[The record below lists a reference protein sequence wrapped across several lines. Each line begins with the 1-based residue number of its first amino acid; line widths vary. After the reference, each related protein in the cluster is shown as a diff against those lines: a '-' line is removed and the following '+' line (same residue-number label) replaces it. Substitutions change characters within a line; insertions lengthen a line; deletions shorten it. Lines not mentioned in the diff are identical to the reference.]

1 MRIIT
6 FFPKFSNF
14 ATMDLVFYIY
24 NFLQEKDKQVE
35 IPELGFFFIQE
46 KHAALNEE
54 KSKIS
59 PPAQIISFKEKED
72 VFDPSLSRFIAEKTG
87 FNLFIVQSQIKDAVQ
102 EWKDK
107 LSTEGRIDLHQL
119 GVFTMVNDEIILESS
134 SPSLSPNYFG
144 LEEIS
149 IEKISPKTQKPEE
162 KKQKNNSS
170 SKNILWL
177 VLAVILGALI
187 FFGIKNKD
195 LILGKTPSN
204 SIKVENKPKPTT
216 DTIKNNK
223 DSIIIDDIIAE

>member
-1 MRIIT
+1 
-6 FFPKFSNF
+6 
-14 ATMDLVFYIY
+14 MDLVFYIY
-24 NFLQEKDKQVE
+24 SFLQENDKQVE
-35 IPELGFFFIQE
+35 IPELGIFFIQE
-46 KHAALNEE
+46 KHATLNEE

-59 PPAQIISFKEKED
+59 PPTQVISFKEKKD

-87 FNLFIVQSQIKDAVQ
+87 HNLFIIQSQIKDTVQ
-102 EWKDK
+102 KWKDI
-107 LSTEGRIDLHQL
+107 LSTEGRVDLHQL
-119 GVFTMVNDEIILESS
+119 GVFTMVNDEIILESG

-204 SIKVENKPKPTT
+204 SIKKIESKPKPIT
-216 DTIKNNK
+216 DTIKNSK
-223 DSIIIDDIIAE
+223 DSIIIDDIITE

>member
-1 MRIIT
+1 
-6 FFPKFSNF
+6 
-14 ATMDLVFYIY
+14 MDLVFYIY
-24 NFLQEKDKQVE
+24 SFLQERDKQVE
-35 IPELGFFFIQE
+35 IPELGIFFIQE

-107 LSTEGRIDLHQL
+107 LSTEGRIDLQQL
-119 GVFTMVNDEIILESS
+119 GVFTMVNDEIILESN

-149 IEKISPKTQKPEE
+149 IEKILPKTQKQEE
-162 KKQKNNSS
+162 RKQKNNSS
-170 SKNILWL
+170 SKSILWL

-187 FFGIKNKD
+187 FLGIKNKD

-204 SIKVENKPKPTT
+204 SIQAENKPKPTT
-216 DTIKNNK
+216 DTIKNSK

>member
-1 MRIIT
+1 
-6 FFPKFSNF
+6 
-14 ATMDLVFYIY
+14 MDLVFYIY
-24 NFLQEKDKQVE
+24 SFLQEKDKQVE
-35 IPELGFFFIQE
+35 IPELGIFFIQE

-59 PPAQIISFKEKED
+59 PPTQVISFKEKKD

-87 FNLFIVQSQIKDAVQ
+87 HNLFIIQSQIKDTIQ
-102 EWKDK
+102 EWKDR
-107 LSTEGRIDLHQL
+107 LPTEGRIDLHQL

-149 IEKISPKTQKPEE
+149 IEKISPKAQKPEE
-162 KKQKNNSS
+162 KRQKNNSS
-170 SKNILWL
+170 SKSILWL
-177 VLAVILGALI
+177 VSAVILGALI

-204 SIKVENKPKPTT
+204 SIKAENKPKPTT
-216 DTIKNNK
+216 DTIKNSK

>member
-1 MRIIT
+1 
-6 FFPKFSNF
+6 
-14 ATMDLVFYIY
+14 MDLVFYIY
-24 NFLQEKDKQVE
+24 SFLQEKDKQVE
-35 IPELGFFFIQE
+35 IPELGVFFIQE

-72 VFDPSLSRFIAEKTG
+72 VFDSSLSRFIAEKTG
-87 FNLFIVQSQIKDAVQ
+87 HNLFIIQSQIKDTIQ

-119 GVFTMVNDEIILESS
+119 GAFTLVNDEIILESN
-134 SPSLSPNYFG
+134 SLSPNYFG

-149 IEKISPKTQKPEE
+149 IEKILPKAQNTEE
-162 KKQKNNSS
+162 KRQKNISS
-170 SKNILWL
+170 SKSILWL

-204 SIKVENKPKPTT
+204 SIKKIESKPKPIT
-216 DTIKNNK
+216 DTIKNSK

>member
-1 MRIIT
+1 
-6 FFPKFSNF
+6 
-14 ATMDLVFYIY
+14 MDLVFYIY
-24 NFLQEKDKQVE
+24 SFLQEKDKQVE
-35 IPELGFFFIQE
+35 IPELGIFFIQE

-87 FNLFIVQSQIKDAVQ
+87 LNLFIIQSQIKDTIQ

-119 GVFTMVNDEIILESS
+119 GAFTLVNDEIILENN
-134 SPSLSPNYFG
+134 SLSPNYFG

-149 IEKISPKTQKPEE
+149 IEKILPKAQNTEE
-162 KKQKNNSS
+162 KRQKNNSS
-170 SKNILWL
+170 NKNILWL

-204 SIKVENKPKPTT
+204 SIKKIESKPKLIT
-216 DTIKNNK
+216 DTIKNSK

>member
-1 MRIIT
+1 
-6 FFPKFSNF
+6 
-14 ATMDLVFYIY
+14 MDLVFYIY
-24 NFLQEKDKQVE
+24 SFLQERDKQVE
-35 IPELGFFFIQE
+35 IPKLGIFFIQE

-87 FNLFIVQSQIKDAVQ
+87 LNLFIVQSRIKDTVQ

-119 GVFTMVNDEIILESS
+119 GAFTLVNDEIILESN
-134 SPSLSPNYFG
+134 SLSPNYFG

-149 IEKISPKTQKPEE
+149 IEKILPKAQNTEE
-162 KKQKNNSS
+162 KRQKNISS
-170 SKNILWL
+170 SKSILWL

-204 SIKVENKPKPTT
+204 SIKVKDKPKPTT
-216 DTIKNNK
+216 DTIKNSK

>member
-1 MRIIT
+1 
-6 FFPKFSNF
+6 
-14 ATMDLVFYIY
+14 MDLVFYIY
-24 NFLQEKDKQVE
+24 SFLQERDKQVE
-35 IPELGFFFIQE
+35 IPKLGIFFIQE
-46 KHAALNEE
+46 KHASLNEE

-59 PPAQIISFKEKED
+59 PPTQVISFKEKKD

-87 FNLFIVQSQIKDAVQ
+87 LNLFIVQSRIKDTVQ

-119 GVFTMVNDEIILESS
+119 GAFTLVNDEIILESN
-134 SPSLSPNYFG
+134 SLSPNYFG

-149 IEKISPKTQKPEE
+149 IEKILPKAQNTEE
-162 KKQKNNSS
+162 KRQKNISS
-170 SKNILWL
+170 SKSILWL

-204 SIKVENKPKPTT
+204 SIKVKDKPKPTT
-216 DTIKNNK
+216 DTIKNSK

>member
-1 MRIIT
+1 
-6 FFPKFSNF
+6 
-14 ATMDLVFYIY
+14 MDLVFYIY
-24 NFLQEKDKQVE
+24 SFLQERDKKVE
-35 IPELGFFFIQE
+35 IPELGIFFIQE

-87 FNLFIVQSQIKDAVQ
+87 LNLFIVQSQIKDTVQ
-102 EWKDK
+102 KWKDK
-107 LSTEGRIDLHQL
+107 LSTEGRIDLQQL
-119 GVFTMVNDEIILESS
+119 GVFTMVNDEIILESG

-149 IEKISPKTQKPEE
+149 IEKISPKTQKTEE

-195 LILGKTPSN
+195 LILRKTPSN

-223 DSIIIDDIIAE
+223 DSIIIDDIITE

>member
-1 MRIIT
+1 
-6 FFPKFSNF
+6 
-14 ATMDLVFYIY
+14 MDLVFYIY
-24 NFLQEKDKQVE
+24 SFLQERDKKVE
-35 IPELGFFFIQE
+35 IPGLGIFFIQE

-59 PPAQIISFKEKED
+59 PPAQIISFKEKKD

-87 FNLFIVQSQIKDAVQ
+87 LNLFIVQSRIKDTVQ

-107 LSTEGRIDLHQL
+107 LSTEGRIDLQQL
-119 GVFTMVNDEIILESS
+119 GVFTIVNDEIILESN
-134 SPSLSPNYFG
+134 SLSPNYFG

-149 IEKISPKTQKPEE
+149 IEKISPIAQKPEE

-204 SIKVENKPKPTT
+204 SIKVEDKPKPTT
-216 DTIKNNK
+216 DTIKNSK
-223 DSIIIDDIIAE
+223 DSIIIDDIITE

>member
-1 MRIIT
+1 
-6 FFPKFSNF
+6 
-14 ATMDLVFYIY
+14 MDLVFYIY
-24 NFLQEKDKQVE
+24 SFLQEKDKQVE
-35 IPELGFFFIQE
+35 IPELGIFFIQE

-59 PPAQIISFKEKED
+59 PPTQIISFKEKED
-72 VFDPSLSRFIAEKTG
+72 VFDSSLSRFIAKKTG
-87 FNLFIVQSQIKDAVQ
+87 LNLFIVQSQIKDAVQ

-119 GVFTMVNDEIILESS
+119 GVFTMVNDEIILECG
-134 SPSLSPNYFG
+134 SPPLSPNYFG

-149 IEKISPKTQKPEE
+149 IEKILPKAQKTEE

-170 SKNILWL
+170 SKSILWL

-187 FFGIKNKD
+187 FFLIKNKD

-204 SIKVENKPKPTT
+204 SIKAEDKPKSTT
-216 DTIKNNK
+216 DTIKNSK

>member
-1 MRIIT
+1 
-6 FFPKFSNF
+6 
-14 ATMDLVFYIY
+14 MDLVFYIY
-24 NFLQEKDKQVE
+24 SFLQERDKKVE
-35 IPELGFFFIQE
+35 IPELGIFFIQE

-87 FNLFIVQSQIKDAVQ
+87 LNLFIVQSRIKDTVQ

-119 GVFTMVNDEIILESS
+119 GAFTLVNDEIILESN
-134 SPSLSPNYFG
+134 SLSPNYFG

-149 IEKISPKTQKPEE
+149 IEKILPKAQNTEE
-162 KKQKNNSS
+162 KRQKNISS
-170 SKNILWL
+170 SKSILWL

-195 LILGKTPSN
+195 LILRKTPSN

-223 DSIIIDDIIAE
+223 DSIIIDDIITE

>member
-1 MRIIT
+1 
-6 FFPKFSNF
+6 
-14 ATMDLVFYIY
+14 MDLVFYIY
-24 NFLQEKDKQVE
+24 SFLQERDKKVE
-35 IPELGFFFIQE
+35 IPELGIFFIQE

-59 PPAQIISFKEKED
+59 PPTQVISFKEKKD

-87 FNLFIVQSQIKDAVQ
+87 HNLFIIQSQIKDTIQ

-119 GVFTMVNDEIILESS
+119 GAFTLVNDEIILENN
-134 SPSLSPNYFG
+134 SLSPNYFG

-149 IEKISPKTQKPEE
+149 IEKILPKAQNTEE
-162 KKQKNNSS
+162 KRQKNISS

-204 SIKVENKPKPTT
+204 SIKKIESKPKPIT
-216 DTIKNNK
+216 DTIKNSK

>member
-1 MRIIT
+1 
-6 FFPKFSNF
+6 
-14 ATMDLVFYIY
+14 MDLVFYIY
-24 NFLQEKDKQVE
+24 SFLQERDKQVE
-35 IPELGFFFIQE
+35 IPELGIFFIQE

-72 VFDPSLSRFIAEKTG
+72 VFDPSLSRFIAKKTG
-87 FNLFIVQSQIKDAVQ
+87 LNLFIVQSQIKDTVQ
-102 EWKDK
+102 KWKDI

-119 GVFTMVNDEIILESS
+119 GAFTIVNDEIILESG
-134 SPSLSPNYFG
+134 SPSLSSNYFG

-149 IEKISPKTQKPEE
+149 IEKISRKTQKPEE

-170 SKNILWL
+170 SKNILWV
-177 VLAVILGALI
+177 VLAAILGALI

-204 SIKVENKPKPTT
+204 SIKAEDKPKPTT
-216 DTIKNNK
+216 DTIKNSK

>member
-1 MRIIT
+1 
-6 FFPKFSNF
+6 
-14 ATMDLVFYIY
+14 MDLVFYIY
-24 NFLQEKDKQVE
+24 SFLQEKDKQVE

-87 FNLFIVQSQIKDAVQ
+87 LNLFIVQSRIKDTVQ

-119 GVFTMVNDEIILESS
+119 GAFTLVNDEIILENN
-134 SPSLSPNYFG
+134 SLSPNYFG

-149 IEKISPKTQKPEE
+149 IEKILPKAQNTEE
-162 KKQKNNSS
+162 KRQKNISS

-204 SIKVENKPKPTT
+204 SIKKIESKPKPIT
-216 DTIKNNK
+216 DTIKNSK

>member
-1 MRIIT
+1 
-6 FFPKFSNF
+6 
-14 ATMDLVFYIY
+14 MDLVFYIY
-24 NFLQEKDKQVE
+24 SFLQEKDKQVE
-35 IPELGFFFIQE
+35 IPELGIFFIQE
-46 KHAALNEE
+46 KHASLNEE

-59 PPAQIISFKEKED
+59 PPTQVISFKEKKD

-87 FNLFIVQSQIKDAVQ
+87 HNLFIIQSQIKDTIQ
-102 EWKDK
+102 EWKDR
-107 LSTEGRIDLHQL
+107 LPTEGRIDLHQL

-149 IEKISPKTQKPEE
+149 IEKISPKAQKPEE
-162 KKQKNNSS
+162 KRQKNNSS
-170 SKNILWL
+170 SKSILWL
-177 VLAVILGALI
+177 VSAVILGALI

-204 SIKVENKPKPTT
+204 SIKAENKPKPTT

-223 DSIIIDDIIAE
+223 DSIIIDDIITE

>member
-1 MRIIT
+1 
-6 FFPKFSNF
+6 
-14 ATMDLVFYIY
+14 MDLVFYIY
-24 NFLQEKDKQVE
+24 SFLQEKDKQVE
-35 IPELGFFFIQE
+35 IPELGIFFIQE
-46 KHAALNEE
+46 KHASLNEE

-59 PPAQIISFKEKED
+59 PPTQVISFKEKKD

-87 FNLFIVQSQIKDAVQ
+87 HNLFIIQSQIKDTIQ
-102 EWKDK
+102 EWKDR
-107 LSTEGRIDLHQL
+107 LPTEGRIDLHQL

-149 IEKISPKTQKPEE
+149 IEKISPKAQKPEE
-162 KKQKNNSS
+162 KRQKNNSS
-170 SKNILWL
+170 SKSILWL
-177 VLAVILGALI
+177 VSAVILGALI

-204 SIKVENKPKPTT
+204 SIKAENKPKPTT
-216 DTIKNNK
+216 DTIKNSK

>member
-1 MRIIT
+1 
-6 FFPKFSNF
+6 
-14 ATMDLVFYIY
+14 MDLVFYIY
-24 NFLQEKDKQVE
+24 SFLQERDKQVE
-35 IPELGFFFIQE
+35 IPELGIFFIQE

-72 VFDPSLSRFIAEKTG
+72 VFDSSLSRFIAEKTG
-87 FNLFIVQSQIKDAVQ
+87 HNLFIIQSQIKDTIQ

-119 GVFTMVNDEIILESS
+119 GAFTLVNDEIILESN
-134 SPSLSPNYFG
+134 SLSPNYFG

-149 IEKISPKTQKPEE
+149 IEKILPKAQNTEE
-162 KKQKNNSS
+162 KRQKNVSS
-170 SKNILWL
+170 SKSILWL

-223 DSIIIDDIIAE
+223 DSIIIDDIITE

>member
-1 MRIIT
+1 
-6 FFPKFSNF
+6 
-14 ATMDLVFYIY
+14 MDLVFYIY
-24 NFLQEKDKQVE
+24 SFLQEKDKQVE
-35 IPELGFFFIQE
+35 IPELGIFFIQE

-59 PPAQIISFKEKED
+59 PPTQIISFKEKED
-72 VFDPSLSRFIAEKTG
+72 VFDPSLSHFIAEKTG
-87 FNLFIVQSQIKDAVQ
+87 LNLFIVQSQIKDTVQ

-107 LSTEGRIDLHQL
+107 LSTEGRIDLQQL
-119 GVFTMVNDEIILESS
+119 GVFTMVNDEIILESG

-162 KKQKNNSS
+162 RKQKNNSS
-170 SKNILWL
+170 NKNILWL

-187 FFGIKNKD
+187 FFGVKNKD

-204 SIKVENKPKPTT
+204 NIKAEDKPKPTT
-216 DTIKNNK
+216 DTIKNSK
-223 DSIIIDDIIAE
+223 DSIIIDDIITE

>member
-1 MRIIT
+1 
-6 FFPKFSNF
+6 
-14 ATMDLVFYIY
+14 MDLVFYIY
-24 NFLQEKDKQVE
+24 SFLQERDKQVE
-35 IPELGFFFIQE
+35 IPELGIFFIQE

-59 PPAQIISFKEKED
+59 PPTQIISFKEKED

-87 FNLFIVQSQIKDAVQ
+87 HNLFIIQSQIKDTIQ
-102 EWKDK
+102 EWKDR

-149 IEKISPKTQKPEE
+149 IEKISPKAQKPEE
-162 KKQKNNSS
+162 KRQKNNSS
-170 SKNILWL
+170 SKSILWL
-177 VLAVILGALI
+177 VSAVILGALI

-204 SIKVENKPKPTT
+204 SIKAENKPKPTT
-216 DTIKNNK
+216 DTIKNSK

>member
-1 MRIIT
+1 
-6 FFPKFSNF
+6 
-14 ATMDLVFYIY
+14 MDLVFYIY
-24 NFLQEKDKQVE
+24 SFLQERDKQVE
-35 IPELGFFFIQE
+35 IPELGIFFIQE

-72 VFDPSLSRFIAEKTG
+72 VFDSSLSRFIAEKTG
-87 FNLFIVQSQIKDAVQ
+87 HNLFIIQSQIKDTIQ

-119 GVFTMVNDEIILESS
+119 GAFTLVNDEIILESN
-134 SPSLSPNYFG
+134 SLSPNYFG

-149 IEKISPKTQKPEE
+149 IEKILPKAQNTEE
-162 KKQKNNSS
+162 KRQKNISS
-170 SKNILWL
+170 SKSILWL

-216 DTIKNNK
+216 DTIKNSK